1 MTTVILT
8 NFNLEFYF
16 GTQLF
21 VISGVNYL
29 RSHKKKIKWSGI
41 GLLTSELWWRIHL
54 GTARLCDITIE
65 NMSYLRKHSSIM
77 RTTHATNR
85 RGIVPPSQHGR
96 FFKPTIRKATIS
108 GFHGLIS
115 EWSGDGGRHCCGIML
130 PSLPYLPFLYFFLL
144 AGVNY
149 MLVGLPLR
157 DTWYDSLRFDFQPKA
172 TGYNSFRFIQL

>member
-29 RSHKKKIKWSGI
+29 RSHKKKMIKWSGI

-96 FFKPTIRKATIS
+96 FFKYLLCWRYWNLNIQTCAIEKPSRRCIS
-108 GFHGLIS
+108 HHVNTHGFWKHS
-115 EWSGDGGRHCCGIML
+115 WKTPVRRHEL
-130 PSLPYLPFLYFFLL
+130 
-144 AGVNY
+144 
-149 MLVGLPLR
+149 
-157 DTWYDSLRFDFQPKA
+157 
-172 TGYNSFRFIQL
+172 